1 MRTPKKSAIRPTSAP
16 ADRPADDE
24 IWPRVTRELAD
35 DLAVDALARDRA
47 GKAPFDEVARL
58 QEAGLPALL
67 TAPGPS
73 GRGADWRTACGVIR
87 EISAADGS
95 IGELLAHHCV
105 LSWTSRFLGPA
116 AGPLDLDTHTAQEH
130 WLLAGAVEPPR
141 GEAGPAGLT
150 LSPAGGGAYVLDGRR
165 AFASGVTVADR
176 LVVGARCTETGDLLV
191 VLVDPAHPAVFTD
204 AGAERVG
211 QRLAGAGTVT
221 FDQVPVAA
229 AQVLGALPPDEHA
242 VAPYSTL
249 APLALRL
256 LLVHVGLGIAE
267 GALAEARDISRA
279 AQAAAPPAQGGS
291 GRGAFATDFPTGFT
305 TDCPTGFETGST
317 TESTTRFTTGF
328 PAGFTTGFATD
339 FGADFGTGSG
349 TRSGSRSA
357 TGFGPGT
364 GTGTGFGSGTWTDA
378 GNSGAGSGDDP
389 YLLLAYG
396 ELATAAHAAAAVVER
411 ATDAL
416 AHGLVAERALD
427 VEELG
432 DIAVLVAAAETVTK
446 RAAVDITTRILEL
459 VDPATAARPHATG
472 QGFDRFWR
480 NVRSLTAPVSP
491 DHRLR
496 DIGDHYLN
504 GTHARL
510 TLLA

>member
-16 ADRPADDE
+16 VDRSADRPADDE

-35 DLAVDALARDRA
+35 DLAVDALSRDRA

-73 GRGADWRTACGVIR
+73 GRGADWRSACGVIR

-116 AGPLDLDTHTAQEH
+116 AGPLDLDTRTAEER

-141 GEAGPAGLT
+141 ADTAPDALT
-150 LSPAGGGAYVLDGRR
+150 LTPAGGGAYVLDGRR
-165 AFASGVTVADR
+165 PYASGVTVADR
-176 LVVGARCTETGDLLV
+176 LVVGARCTETGDLLI

-204 AGAERVG
+204 AGPERVG

-221 FDQVPVAA
+221 FDQVPVTA
-229 AQVLGALPPDEHA
+229 AQVLGALPQDEHA

-279 AQAAAPPAQGGS
+279 TQAAPPPAEGAR
-291 GRGAFATDFPTGFT
+291 GRAAFAADFPPGHAGALARTG
-305 TDCPTGFETGST
+305 
-317 TESTTRFTTGF
+317 
-328 PAGFTTGFATD
+328 PAGRAVGRASAALPAP
-339 FGADFGTGSG
+339 GLAGYADG
-349 TRSGSRSA
+349 
-357 TGFGPGT
+357 GP
-364 GTGTGFGSGTWTDA
+364 
-378 GNSGAGSGDDP
+378 GDDP

-416 AHGLVAERALD
+416 AHGLVEERSLG
-427 VEELG
+427 VEDLA
-432 DIAVLVAAAETVTK
+432 DIAVLVAAAETVTN

-459 VDPATAARPHATG
+459 VDPATSARPHTAG

-480 NVRSLTAPVSP
+480 NVRALTAPVSP

>member
-1 MRTPKKSAIRPTSAP
+1 MSTPRKSPKRPAVRTASAP
-16 ADRPADDE
+16 AGRVVDRPADDE

-73 GRGADWRTACGVIR
+73 RRGADWRAACAVVR
-87 EISAADGS
+87 EISAADS
-95 IGELLAHHCV
+95 SVGELLAHHYA
-105 LSWTSRFLGPA
+105 LSWSSRFFGPA
-116 AGPLDLDTHTAQEH
+116 HEAHAPRPTGTDTASTTEHRDPAAESASPSAETGGTAGTRRTGAAHRRPPALDVCTAEER
-130 WLLAGAVEPPR
+130 WLLAGGVEPPR
-141 GEAGPAGLT
+141 ATTDPGLT
-150 LSPAGGGAYVLDGRR
+150 LTPAEGSGGGWILDGRR

-176 LVVGARCTETGDLLV
+176 LVVGARPGGTGDLLV
-191 VLVDPAHPAVFTD
+191 VLVDPTHPGVFTD
-204 AGAERVG
+204 AGTDRVG

-221 FDQVPVAA
+221 FDHVPVPPEH
-229 AQVLGALPPDEHA
+229 VLGVLPHDEHA
-242 VAPYSTL
+242 VAPFTTL

-256 LLVHVGLGIAE
+256 LLTQVGLGIAE

-279 AQAAAPPAQGGS
+279 DQAGPA
-291 GRGAFATDFPTGFT
+291 
-305 TDCPTGFETGST
+305 
-317 TESTTRFTTGF
+317 
-328 PAGFTTGFATD
+328 PAG
-339 FGADFGTGSG
+339 GAG
-349 TRSGSRSA
+349 
-357 TGFGPGT
+357 GPA
-364 GTGTGFGSGTWTDA
+364 A
-378 GNSGAGSGDDP
+378 GDGAVPVGSGDDP

-416 AHGLVAERALD
+416 ARGLHAEWSLTLEERA
-427 VEELG
+427 
-432 DIAVLVAAAETVTK
+432 DISVLVAAAETVTG
-446 RAAVDITTRILEL
+446 RAAVHITTRILEL
-459 VDPATAARPHATG
+459 VDGTAGADSRGGGP
-472 QGFDRFWR
+472 GFDRFWR
-480 NVRSLTAPVSP
+480 NARALTAPTRA

>member
-1 MRTPKKSAIRPTSAP
+1 MRTPKKSAIRSTSAQ

-35 DLAVDALARDRA
+35 DLAVDALTRDRA

-87 EISAADGS
+87 EIAAADGS

-116 AGPLDLDTHTAQEH
+116 AGPLDLDTRTAEEH

-141 GEAGPAGLT
+141 LDSAPAGLALT
-150 LSPAGGGAYVLDGRR
+150 PAGGGAYVLDGRR

-221 FDQVPVAA
+221 FDQVPVGAE
-229 AQVLGALPPDEHA
+229 QVLGALPQDEHA

-279 AQAAAPPAQGGS
+279 TQAAAPPGEGAR
-291 GRGAFATDFPTGFT
+291 GRAAFAADFA
-305 TDCPTGFETGST
+305 D
-317 TESTTRFTTGF
+317 
-328 PAGFTTGFATD
+328 GFA
-339 FGADFGTGSG
+339 ADYA
-349 TRSGSRSA
+349 A
-357 TGFGPGT
+357 TGPGARRGRPGLTGLPGLPGT
-364 GTGTGFGSGTWTDA
+364 GFRPQRIEGFA
-378 GNSGAGSGDDP
+378 GGGPGDDP

-416 AHGLVAERALD
+416 ARGLVDERGLD
-427 VEELG
+427 VEDLA
-432 DIAVLVAAAETVTK
+432 DIAVLVAAAETVTN

-459 VDPATAARPHATG
+459 VDPATAVRAHSGG

-480 NVRSLTAPVSP
+480 NVRALTAPVSP

>member
-1 MRTPKKSAIRPTSAP
+1 MSTPRKSPKRPAVRTASAP
-16 ADRPADDE
+16 AGRAADRSADDE

-35 DLAVDALARDRA
+35 DLAVDALTRDRA

-73 GRGADWRTACGVIR
+73 RRGADWRAACAVVR
-87 EISAADGS
+87 EISAADS
-95 IGELLAHHCV
+95 SVGELLAHHYA
-105 LSWTSRFLGPA
+105 LSWSSRFFGPA
-116 AGPLDLDTHTAQEH
+116 HEAHAARAASATEHRDPAAETDGARGPGAAHRRPLALDVCTAEER
-130 WLLAGAVEPPR
+130 WLLAGDVEPPR
-141 GEAGPAGLT
+141 ATTDPGLVLTPAEGN
-150 LSPAGGGAYVLDGRR
+150 GGGWILDGRR

-176 LVVGARCTETGDLLV
+176 LVVGARPGGTGDLLV
-191 VLVDPAHPAVFTD
+191 VLVDPAHPGVFTD
-204 AGAERVG
+204 AGTDRVG

-221 FDQVPVAA
+221 FDHVPVPPEH
-229 AQVLGALPPDEHA
+229 VLGVLPHDEHA
-242 VAPYSTL
+242 VAPFTTL

-256 LLVHVGLGIAE
+256 LLTQVALGIAE

-279 AQAAAPPAQGGS
+279 DQAGPS
-291 GRGAFATDFPTGFT
+291 
-305 TDCPTGFETGST
+305 
-317 TESTTRFTTGF
+317 
-328 PAGFTTGFATD
+328 PAG
-339 FGADFGTGSG
+339 GAGGPAAGDGTG
-349 TRSGSRSA
+349 
-357 TGFGPGT
+357 P
-364 GTGTGFGSGTWTDA
+364 
-378 GNSGAGSGDDP
+378 AGSGDDP

-416 AHGLVAERALD
+416 ARGLHAEWSLTPEERADLS
-427 VEELG
+427 
-432 DIAVLVAAAETVTK
+432 VLVAAAETVTG
-446 RAAVDITTRILEL
+446 RAAVHITTRILEL
-459 VDPATAARPHATG
+459 VDGTAGADSRGGGP
-472 QGFDRFWR
+472 GFDRFWR
-480 NVRSLTAPVSP
+480 NARALTAPTRA

>member
-1 MRTPKKSAIRPTSAP
+1 MSTPRKSPKRPAVRTASAP
-16 ADRPADDE
+16 AGRGVDRPADDE

-73 GRGADWRTACGVIR
+73 RRGADLRAACAVVR
-87 EISAADGS
+87 EISAADS
-95 IGELLAHHCV
+95 SVGELLAHHYA
-105 LSWTSRFLGPA
+105 LSWSSRFFGPA
-116 AGPLDLDTHTAQEH
+116 HEARAPRTASAPEDRDPAAESPDPTTETDAAHRPDAAHRRPLALDVCTAEER
-130 WLLAGAVEPPR
+130 WLLAGGVEPPR
-141 GEAGPAGLT
+141 TATGPGLALT
-150 LSPAGGGAYVLDGRR
+150 PAEGSGGGWILDGRR

-176 LVVGARCTETGDLLV
+176 LVVGARPGGTGDLLV
-191 VLVDPAHPAVFTD
+191 VLVDPAHPGVFTD
-204 AGAERVG
+204 AGTDRVG

-221 FDQVPVAA
+221 FDHVPVPPEH
-229 AQVLGALPPDEHA
+229 VLGVLPHDEHA
-242 VAPYSTL
+242 VAPFTTL

-256 LLVHVGLGIAE
+256 LLTQVGLGVAE

-279 AQAAAPPAQGGS
+279 DQAGPAPADGAGGPVAA
-291 GRGAFATDFPTGFT
+291 D
-305 TDCPTGFETGST
+305 
-317 TESTTRFTTGF
+317 
-328 PAGFTTGFATD
+328 
-339 FGADFGTGSG
+339 GT
-349 TRSGSRSA
+349 A
-357 TGFGPGT
+357 PV
-364 GTGTGFGSGTWTDA
+364 
-378 GNSGAGSGDDP
+378 GSGDDP

-416 AHGLVAERALD
+416 ARGLHTEWSLTLEERA
-427 VEELG
+427 
-432 DIAVLVAAAETVTK
+432 DISVLVAAAETVTG
-446 RAAVDITTRILEL
+446 RAAVHITTRILEL
-459 VDPATAARPHATG
+459 VDGTAGADSRGGGP
-472 QGFDRFWR
+472 GFDRFWR
-480 NVRSLTAPVSP
+480 NARALTAPTRA

>member
-1 MRTPKKSAIRPTSAP
+1 MSTPRKSPKRPAVRTASAP
-16 ADRPADDE
+16 AGRAVDRPADDE

-35 DLAVDALARDRA
+35 DLAVDALTRDRA

-73 GRGADWRTACGVIR
+73 RRGADWRAACAVVR
-87 EISAADGS
+87 EISAADS
-95 IGELLAHHCV
+95 SVGELLAHHYA
-105 LSWTSRFLGPA
+105 LSWSSRFFGPA
-116 AGPLDLDTHTAQEH
+116 HEAPAPRASSAPGAARRPLALDVCTAEER
-130 WLLAGAVEPPR
+130 WLLAGGVEPPR
-141 GEAGPAGLT
+141 PATGPGLVLT
-150 LSPAGGGAYVLDGRR
+150 PAEGSGGGWILDGRR

-176 LVVGARCTETGDLLV
+176 LVVGARPGGTGDLLV
-191 VLVDPAHPAVFTD
+191 VLVDPAHPGVFTD
-204 AGAERVG
+204 AGTDRVG

-221 FDQVPVAA
+221 FDHVPVPSEH
-229 AQVLGALPPDEHA
+229 VLGVLPHDEHA
-242 VAPYSTL
+242 VAPFTTL

-256 LLVHVGLGIAE
+256 LLTQVGLGIAE

-279 AQAAAPPAQGGS
+279 DQAGPA
-291 GRGAFATDFPTGFT
+291 
-305 TDCPTGFETGST
+305 
-317 TESTTRFTTGF
+317 
-328 PAGFTTGFATD
+328 PAG
-339 FGADFGTGSG
+339 GADGPATADGT
-349 TRSGSRSA
+349 A
-357 TGFGPGT
+357 P
-364 GTGTGFGSGTWTDA
+364 A
-378 GNSGAGSGDDP
+378 GAGDDP

-416 AHGLVAERALD
+416 ARGLHAEWSLTPEERA
-427 VEELG
+427 
-432 DIAVLVAAAETVTK
+432 DISVLVAAAETVTG
-446 RAAVDITTRILEL
+446 RAAVHITTRILEL
-459 VDPATAARPHATG
+459 VDGTAGADSRAGGP
-472 QGFDRFWR
+472 GFDRFWR
-480 NVRSLTAPVSP
+480 NARALTAPTRA

>member
-1 MRTPKKSAIRPTSAP
+1 MSTPRKSPKRPAVRTASAP
-16 ADRPADDE
+16 AGRAVDRPADDE

-35 DLAVDALARDRA
+35 DLAVDALTRDRA

-73 GRGADWRTACGVIR
+73 RRGADWRAACAVVR
-87 EISAADGS
+87 EISAADS
-95 IGELLAHHCV
+95 SVGELLAHHYA
-105 LSWTSRFLGPA
+105 LSWSSRFFGPA
-116 AGPLDLDTHTAQEH
+116 HEAPAPRASSAPEAPGAARRPLALDVCTAEER
-130 WLLAGAVEPPR
+130 WLLAGGVEPPR
-141 GEAGPAGLT
+141 PATGPGLVLT
-150 LSPAGGGAYVLDGRR
+150 PAEGSGGGWILDGRR

-176 LVVGARCTETGDLLV
+176 LVVGARPGGTGDLLV
-191 VLVDPAHPAVFTD
+191 VLVDPAHPGVFTD
-204 AGAERVG
+204 AGTDRVG

-221 FDQVPVAA
+221 FDHVPVPSEH
-229 AQVLGALPPDEHA
+229 VLGVLPHDEHA
-242 VAPYSTL
+242 VAPFTTL

-256 LLVHVGLGIAE
+256 LLTQVGLGIAE

-279 AQAAAPPAQGGS
+279 DQAGPA
-291 GRGAFATDFPTGFT
+291 
-305 TDCPTGFETGST
+305 
-317 TESTTRFTTGF
+317 
-328 PAGFTTGFATD
+328 PAG
-339 FGADFGTGSG
+339 GADGPATADGT
-349 TRSGSRSA
+349 A
-357 TGFGPGT
+357 P
-364 GTGTGFGSGTWTDA
+364 A
-378 GNSGAGSGDDP
+378 GDDP

-416 AHGLVAERALD
+416 ARGLHAEWSLTPEERA
-427 VEELG
+427 
-432 DIAVLVAAAETVTK
+432 DISVLVAAAETVTG
-446 RAAVDITTRILEL
+446 RAAVHITTRILEL
-459 VDPATAARPHATG
+459 VDGTAGADSRAGGP
-472 QGFDRFWR
+472 GFDRFWR
-480 NVRSLTAPVSP
+480 NARALTAPTRA